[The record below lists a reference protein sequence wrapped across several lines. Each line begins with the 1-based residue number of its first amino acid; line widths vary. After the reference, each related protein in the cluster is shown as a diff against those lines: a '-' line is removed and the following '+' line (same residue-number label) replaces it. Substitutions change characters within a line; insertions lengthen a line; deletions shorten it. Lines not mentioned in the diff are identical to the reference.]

1 MSVRRA
7 GLLCWGV
14 TVAAGLAGLVFLL
27 LGPGR
32 RVPGDLFG
40 GIGGLSFLVLSLS
53 FATVGAIV
61 ASRVPENRVGW
72 VFCATG
78 LLIGMSILAYGYA
91 SYSLYAASEQLPW
104 TRAAAWF
111 GIGPSEAL
119 AGLFGLSLLL
129 FPDGRLPS
137 PRWRAAAA
145 VSLLG
150 ISLLFV
156 GPGIRPGSLG
166 DPFAQVANP
175 LGIQSARRVADLLD
189 ALGWLLALCGLLLGA
204 RSMLIR
210 RRKARGVERQQ
221 LKLVLA
227 VGAVVAAA
235 TAAVIASWVIWPHG
249 GLQIRMAAIGLTFA
263 LFPVAAG
270 VAILRYR
277 LYDIDVVINR
287 ALVYAALTAIL
298 AAAYAGGVLLLQA
311 VLRPGSNLA
320 VAGST
325 LAAAALVRPA
335 RARIQELVDR
345 RFYRRR
351 YDAAHTLE
359 RFGTRLREQVDL
371 DALEGELHSVVVE
384 TMQPAHLSLWLRAAQ
399 R

>member
-61 ASRVPENRVGW
+61 ASLVPENRVGW

-111 GIGPSEAL
+111 GIGPSEGL

-235 TAAVIASWVIWPHG
+235 TAAVISSWVIWPHG
-249 GLQIRMAAIGLTFA
+249 GLQIRMAAIGLSFA

-287 ALVYAALTAIL
+287 TLVYGASTATL
-298 AAAYAGGVLLLQA
+298 AGAYLGSVLLLQLA
-311 VLRPGSNLA
+311 LSPGSDLTI
-320 VAGST
+320 AGST
-325 LAAAALVRPA
+325 LAVAGLFRPV
-335 RARIQELVDR
+335 RARIQAAVDR

-351 YDAAHTLE
+351 YDAQRTLE
-359 RFGTRLREQVDL
+359 AFSARLRDQVDL
-371 DALEGELHSVVVE
+371 EASSRELRAVVAE
-384 TMQPAHLSLWLRAAQ
+384 TMQPTHVSLWLREA
-399 R
+399 RS